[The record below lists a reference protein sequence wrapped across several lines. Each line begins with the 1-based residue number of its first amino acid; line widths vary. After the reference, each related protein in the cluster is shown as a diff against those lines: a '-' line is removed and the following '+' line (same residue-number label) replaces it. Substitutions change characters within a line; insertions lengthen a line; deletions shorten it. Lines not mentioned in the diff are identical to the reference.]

1 MIQQKILAQ
10 GAEAKIIL
18 SNNLIIK
25 DRISKSYRLKELDEQ
40 IRKRRTKSETKLLQK
55 AHQIIPCPLPSLSKE
70 FDKIKSCPEDLLEEE
85 VYKEF
90 DFILCPR
97 CKEIYCANPLH
108 LPLDNL
114 KLNNIMIR
122 SFII

>member
-1 MIQQKILAQ
+1 MSSQIC
-10 GAEAKIIL
+10 GRCNKIINPGDLFYRLTIKVFADFDGIINIKAKKLNL
-18 SNNLIIK
+18 SEEFEKL
-25 DRISKSYRLKELDEQ
+25 KSY
-40 IRKRRTKSETKLLQK
+40 
-55 AHQIIPCPLPSLSKE
+55 
-70 FDKIKSCPEDLLEEE
+70 PEDLIEEE

-114 KLNNIMIR
+114 KISDNV
-122 SFII
+122 